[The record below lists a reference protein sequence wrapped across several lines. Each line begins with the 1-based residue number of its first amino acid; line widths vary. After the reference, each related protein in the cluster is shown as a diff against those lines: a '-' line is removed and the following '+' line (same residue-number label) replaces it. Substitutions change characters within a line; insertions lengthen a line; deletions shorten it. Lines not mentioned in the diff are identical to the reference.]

1 MTPASKKNRRG
12 ALKIIFHPSFNPLQ
26 AVNQCFGKQEA
37 SDAILTNVKN
47 FTFENFHTPEI
58 HEFSE
63 FPKFSSISANMS
75 ILNTFKKALQG
86 YQNTELD
93 AVICQSNDIATNTK
107 QKQHK
112 HGLQH
117 DFKKSLIVQR
127 NTWPQKGCLKK
138 SVPQILDFKAF

>member
-1 MTPASKKNRRG
+1 M
-12 ALKIIFHPSFNPLQ
+12 KIISNPSLSPLQ
-26 AVNQCFGKQEA
+26 GLNQCFGKQKA
-37 SDAILTNVKN
+37 SDAIFTNFKN

-63 FPKFSSISANMS
+63 FPKISLISANVS
-75 ILNTFKKALQG
+75 ISITFQKALQG
-86 YQNTELD
+86 CQITELD
-93 AVICQSNDIATNTK
+93 AVICQSNDIGTNTK
-107 QKQHK
+107 QKQHT

-138 SVPQILDFKAF
+138 SVPQIMDLEPF